1 MDNDLAY
8 TIIGCALKVHA
19 KLGPGLLESVYQ
31 KALMIELDN
40 ECLLAEEEVP
50 INVIYEGNINMR
62 WTSMPV
68 LWFIPTSGMQVLQ
81 LHI

>member
-31 KALMIELDN
+31 KALIIELDN

-50 INVIYEGNINMR
+50 IN
-62 WTSMPV
+62 
-68 LWFIPTSGMQVLQ
+68 SGRESS
-81 LHI
+81 HH